1 MVCSELHTK
10 IGKREETVGVI
21 DTLLVFTVAALYFAV
36 VTGCVWADQ
45 FVPNSKACSGQFK
58 ACGQVS
64 FAVGETVGKFEAIV
78 SLHTL
83 YPHAAAFESG
93 RHFLQKIGGRI
104 GALLR
109 VGTQI
114 AQSCILV
121 DGGILV

>member
-1 MVCSELHTK
+1 MP
-10 IGKREETVGVI
+10 
-21 DTLLVFTVAALYFAV
+21 D
-36 VTGCVWADQ
+36 
-45 FVPNSKACSGQFK
+45 SKPCSGQFK
-58 ACGQVS
+58 ACGQLS
-64 FAVGETVGKFEAIV
+64 FTVGEAVGKFKSV
-78 SLHTL
+78 VCLHTL
-83 YPHAAAFESG
+83 YPHAAAFDPG